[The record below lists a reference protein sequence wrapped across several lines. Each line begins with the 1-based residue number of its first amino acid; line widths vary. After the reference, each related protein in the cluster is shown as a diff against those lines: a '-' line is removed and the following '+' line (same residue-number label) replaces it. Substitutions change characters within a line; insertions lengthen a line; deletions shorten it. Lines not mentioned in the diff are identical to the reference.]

1 MADKTTT
8 TMAELAAKSPEAAA
22 GIRRMNEQLLIVF
35 VKRAGGTV
43 TIPVAEVDDTG
54 GDVLIM
60 ELVGRNFVFKAGR
73 KQ

>member
-8 TMAELAAKSPEAAA
+8 TMAELAAKSPDAAA
-22 GIRRMNEQLLIVF
+22 AIRRMNEQLLIVF

-60 ELVGRNFVFKAGR
+60 ELIGRNFVFKAGR

>member
-8 TMAELAAKSPEAAA
+8 TMAELAAKSPDAAA
-22 GIRRMNEQLLIVF
+22 AIRRMNEQLLIVF

-54 GDVLIM
+54 SDVLIM
-60 ELVGRNFVFKAGR
+60 EVIGRNFVFKAGR